1 MTSNTAGVNVHSF
14 TDIGGAVDLSPYV
27 ADVEIFDAIP
37 QLQELK
43 ALARNFA
50 TIGYYLFAAK
60 VWLPLTPLRSAGRGS
75 PDRCRAA

>member
-1 MTSNTAGVNVHSF
+1 MTSNTADVNVHSF

-50 TIGYYLFAAK
+50 TIGY
-60 VWLPLTPLRSAGRGS
+60 
-75 PDRCRAA
+75 